1 MAGFIESRSER
12 EQVNGLLDRIESG
25 IVAYEEWEID
35 VREFS
40 SPAELQRSL
49 REVLPRIPVPVI
61 VVALDLPA
69 LRAAS
74 NAPMLFERH
83 RGCRSHRGILE
94 VDRRY
99 FSGVP
104 RSVDDLAE
112 EWFVSSG
119 DRARTPTLSLSI
131 DGGRVRG
138 FAADHCLSL
147 DDIRDRQSE
156 EERVDSEAGWFG
168 IGFAGL
174 PSLLVVPARRS
185 RLQVHLDHDG
195 SYVALTARDAGDRD
209 RELVRERA
217 YDARWSKWLDD
228 DVALEQRELDETQLR
243 VEAAVTALVSD
254 GNTR

>member
-1 MAGFIESRSER
+1 MAGSIESRSER
-12 EQVNGLLDRIESG
+12 EQVDGLLDRIESG

-40 SPAELQRSL
+40 SPSELQRSL
-49 REVLPRIPVPVI
+49 REVLPHIPVPVI

-83 RGCRSHRGILE
+83 RGGRSRRGILE

-119 DRARTPTLSLSI
+119 DRARTFTLSLSI

-147 DDIRDRQSE
+147 DDVRDRQAE
-156 EERVDSEAGWFG
+156 EERGDNEAGWFG

-174 PSLLVVPARRS
+174 PSLLASRPVDPDCRCIWITTDRTSRS
-185 RLQVHLDHDG
+185 RLGTPVTG
-195 SYVALTARDAGDRD
+195 TAN
-209 RELVRERA
+209 
-217 YDARWSKWLDD
+217 W
-228 DVALEQRELDETQLR
+228 
-243 VEAAVTALVSD
+243 LVSVRTTPGGRSGSTTMCCSNS
-254 GNTR
+254 GNWTRLSSALRRR